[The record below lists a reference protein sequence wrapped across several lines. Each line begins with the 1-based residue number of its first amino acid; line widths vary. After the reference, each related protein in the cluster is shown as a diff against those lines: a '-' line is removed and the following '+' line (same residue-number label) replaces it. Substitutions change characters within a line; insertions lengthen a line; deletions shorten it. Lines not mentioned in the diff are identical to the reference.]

1 LYKEIAQ
8 TPKKG
13 RATPETKIPKDAIHG
28 WDEASTPTKIGK
40 TKLPDP
46 KNMENRA
53 NPNPRV
59 FFKFLT
65 NLSPFFAMHRRL
77 LQIPLKKS
85 QEKLAQ
91 FLSL

>member
-1 LYKEIAQ
+1 
-8 TPKKG
+8 
-13 RATPETKIPKDAIHG
+13 
-28 WDEASTPTKIGK
+28 
-40 TKLPDP
+40 
-46 KNMENRA
+46 MENRA